1 MPYFMNMRPCILA
14 ASESSRGSSVG
25 GAVAVIG
32 GAQMLAT
39 PAGPCWM
46 AAAGAAGSTRR
57 RLAAGWGSV
66 SSMTACPFA

>member
-14 ASESSRGSSVG
+14 DSASSRGSSLG

-32 GAQMLAT
+32 GAQMLAV
-39 PAGPCWM
+39 PGWV
-46 AAAGAAGSTRR
+46 GGGSTRR
-57 RLAAGWGSV
+57 RLAGWGSALGSV